1 MNYESWKS
9 MLVSKQQLQRM
20 IHTTPSPL
28 EKEILRASVDKLEA
42 KIMCA
47 PEHYWKDYVGEYKK
61 CSWKCKYCDYKRQC
75 KKHAKEEKENEIQ
88 N

>member
-1 MNYESWKS
+1 MPNLFGESKTNEHRLNKNKRRTISKMNYESWKS

-20 IHTTPSPL
+20 IHTNPSPL

-61 CSWKCKYCDYKRQC
+61 
-75 KKHAKEEKENEIQ
+75 
-88 N
+88 

>member
-1 MNYESWKS
+1 MTMEDELNKIKPNEMKYETWKGY
-9 MLVSKQQLQRM
+9 MITKQKLQRI
-20 IHTTPSPL
+20 IHANPSPL

-61 CSWKCKYCDYKRQC
+61 
-75 KKHAKEEKENEIQ
+75 
-88 N
+88 